1 MKIKRKLRNVLI
13 LIVIIGTI
21 VPILLIIN
29 NFAIFSKIYYKVNY
43 KGDVPNFENI
53 IEKSELFEYQK
64 YCRDRNIW
72 GEEAVYDP
80 DEFSYYNHIDKEFI
94 EFLKLK
100 IHKKKQRFHLDP
112 FYGRS
117 FIYSSEVSNESLIYL
132 TYNNNSI
139 IKAEYAN
146 QTEIFTAEWDY
157 YENRTKYWEG
167 IYYINFSQIPYTP
180 DLSST
185 IILNDIFLVKMNLD
199 YHYGYWGN
207 SKDLKIEQF
216 LVFNSN
222 FQIMFVS
229 IPLSG
234 YSIS

>member
-1 MKIKRKLRNVLI
+1 MKLKRKLIYIPIIIIITGLI
-13 LIVIIGTI
+13 IASS
-21 VPILLIIN
+21 LIIN
-29 NFAIFSKIYYKVNY
+29 NSIILTRIYYKINHE
-43 KGDVPNFENI
+43 GNFQNFESI

-64 YCRDRNIW
+64 YCKFY
-72 GEEAVYDP
+72 GFSGKEEYDP
-80 DEFSYYNHIDKEFI
+80 HRHDEYRHIDREFI
-94 EFLKLK
+94 ESLKLK
-100 IHKKKQRFHLDP
+100 IHKEKQRFHLDP
-112 FYGRS
+112 FYERS

-146 QTEIFTAEWDY
+146 QTEIFTADWGY
-157 YENRTKYWEG
+157 YEG

-207 SKDLKIEQF
+207 SEDLIIEQF

-229 IPLSG
+229 IPLSV